1 MKCLRHRLLLASGVV
16 SLFMSTLAISSC
28 TSVHDK
34 TLAERG
40 VSEFH
45 RQLDSEQY
53 HTIYAE
59 ADESIRKSNNEAE
72 FTTFL
77 RKVHEKLGNVRQ
89 SKFQTYYTGWST
101 GVGISATLVYVTD
114 FANGKASE
122 TFIWRFSDSNALLLG
137 YHIDSNALVT
147 N

>member
-1 MKCLRHRLLLASGVV
+1 MNCLRHRLLLVSRVV
-16 SLFMSTLAISSC
+16 SLLMSTLAVSSC

-40 VSEFH
+40 VTEFH
-45 RQLDSEQY
+45 RQLDSAQY

-77 RKVHEKLGNVRQ
+77 RRVHEKLGNVRQ
-89 SKFQTYYTGWST
+89 SKFQTYSVGWST
-101 GVGISATLVYVTD
+101 GVGVSATLIYATD

-122 TFIWRFSDSNALLLG
+122 TFVWRFSDSNALLLG
-137 YHIDSNALVT
+137 YHIDSNALVI